1 MLKGALVLDM
11 VSEMPAWIFN
21 QMRVQIEQPRQ
32 LASGSVTEAKLR
44 KRRCLVDCPPEK
56 VWHPEVD
63 GRAERRFVF
72 PGVVACEETG
82 VIHPAR
88 EAGVCGQVQVVILCD
103 PRRVRGVRKQ
113 P

>member
-32 LASGSVTEAKLR
+32 LASGSVKEAKLR
-44 KRRCLVDCPPEK
+44 NRSCLVDCHPEK

-63 GRAERRFVF
+63 CCAERCLVL
-72 PGVVACEETG
+72 PGVLACE
-82 VIHPAR
+82 
-88 EAGVCGQVQVVILCD
+88 
-103 PRRVRGVRKQ
+103 
-113 P
+113 